1 MIYRLNMDVKDAI
14 AKAEKLIEDALW
26 EVQVNEDREWE
37 LAEYRKAT
45 EILVNLKDLS
55 DIEELERKRVLAF
68 CLMRI
73 DETLVN
79 LDRAEDAVRRAQES
93 LDLALESG
101 DTVQIARS
109 KLAMGIRLLNEG
121 KLPAAESYFGDII
134 KEGMDSDDSDLKQVV
149 GWTLLVRANILKG
162 KSLYNQALIVAEDA
176 AGVLAGIENYAGLA
190 QIYSLIAALQNE
202 MGNPEEAKKSLDV
215 SESYAEKAKK
225 HRK

>member
-1 MIYRLNMDVKDAI
+1 MNSKDAI
-14 AKAEKLIEDALW
+14 DKAEEIIENAIW
-26 EVQVNEDREWE
+26 ESQVNEDWDWE

-45 EILVNLKDLS
+45 EILTGLNELPVA
-55 DIEELERKRVLAF
+55 IELERKRVLAY

-73 DETLVN
+73 DEALVK
-79 LDRAEDAVRRAQES
+79 LDRTEGAVRRAQES
-93 LDLALESG
+93 LELAIESG
-101 DTVQIARS
+101 DIVQIARS
-109 KLAMGIRLLNEG
+109 KLTMGIRLLNEG
-121 KLPAAESYFGDII
+121 KLPAAESHFGDII
-134 KEGMDSDDSDLKQVV
+134 KDGMASDDSDMKQVV

-190 QIYSLIAALQNE
+190 QVYSLIATIQND
-202 MGNPEEAKKSLDV
+202 MGSPEAAKLSLEA